1 MRIHFDGDEV
11 AIVCPA
17 KVNLFLEILGKRQ
30 DGYHEIETVMC
41 PISLCDRLVLRPSDS
56 NEIRLAI
63 QFPDPSAKV
72 ADEKNADPAW
82 QVPADGRNLVVKAVE
97 LVRREL
103 GIARG
108 CRIELEKLIPAGA
121 GLGGGSSNAAAAIVA
136 SLVAWNAWDRELANC
151 ICARLGSDLN
161 FFLGD
166 ANRIGIGLAT
176 GRGEKCQIVDA
187 SPALDLCVTHPPEG
201 CPTAR
206 VYANLD
212 AARVQINSADEMIQ
226 ACVLGDCDRI
236 GKNLYNALTPAA
248 QKITRW
254 IDRQHAVFNQAGAR
268 YSAMS
273 GSGSSCFA
281 LLAGADTMADI
292 RRYGSQAGLQR
303 VYAVKSWFARSV
315 EEQIRLANN

>member
-1 MRIHFDGDEV
+1 MRIQFDGDQV
-11 AIVCPA
+11 VIACPA

-41 PISLCDRLVLRPSDS
+41 PISLCDRLVLQPSDS
-56 NEIRLAI
+56 NDICLAI
-63 QFPDPSAKV
+63 RFPDASAKA
-72 ADEKNADPAW
+72 ADEQGLDPAW
-82 QVPADGRNLVVKAVE
+82 QVPADGRNLVVKAIE

-103 GIARG
+103 GITRG
-108 CRIELEKLIPAGA
+108 CIMELEKHIPAGA

-136 SLVAWNAWDRELANC
+136 SLLAWKAWDRELANR

-166 ANRIGIGLAT
+166 ASRIGIGLAT
-176 GRGEKCQIVDA
+176 GRGEVCQMIDA
-187 SPALDLCVTHPPEG
+187 TPALDLCVTHPPEG
-201 CPTAR
+201 CPTAS
-206 VYANLD
+206 VYANFD
-212 AARVQINSADEMIQ
+212 AARRQIYRAEKMIQ
-226 ACVLGDCDRI
+226 ACERGDCDRI
-236 GKNLYNALTPAA
+236 GKSLYNALTPAA
-248 QKITRW
+248 QKITPW
-254 IDRQHAVFNQAGAR
+254 IDRQLAVFNQVGAR